1 MKKRI
6 LPWLALLA
14 LLLGGCQT
22 DLATKAWAVESLKDG
37 PWTVVPGLLE
47 MRYAENPAIAFSMLS
62 DVPERI
68 RAPLIYGLACIS
80 LSALLAYGWAL
91 RHRGPWRIAPIVL
104 ILAGAIGNLIDRYRN
119 GYVVDFVR
127 VHWHEAW
134 SFAIFNVAD
143 SLITV
148 GMILA
153 ILQGLLDKEP
163 QAPGGETLPPEAA
176 HA

>member
-1 MKKRI
+1 MTNRI
-6 LPWLALLA
+6 LPWFALLA
-14 LLLGGCQT
+14 LLLGGCQF
-22 DLATKAWAVESLKDG
+22 DQATKAWAVDSLRDG
-37 PWTVVPGLLE
+37 PWTVVPGILE
-47 MRYAENPAIAFSMLS
+47 MRYAENRAIAFSMLS

-68 RAPLIYGLACIS
+68 RTPLIYGLACVS
-80 LSALLAYGWAL
+80 LSALLAYAWSL
-91 RHRGPWRIAPIVL
+91 RRHGPWRIAPLVL
-104 ILAGAIGNLIDRYRN
+104 ILAGAAGNLIDRYRN

-153 ILQGLLDKEP
+153 FLQGFLDKEP
-163 QAPGGETLPPEAA
+163 QPRDREALPPEAA
-176 HA
+176 QA

>member
-1 MKKRI
+1 MSKSI

-14 LLLGGCQT
+14 LLLGGCHIDQ
-22 DLATKAWAVESLKDG
+22 ATKAWAVDSLRDG
-37 PWTVVPGLLE
+37 PWTVVPGILE
-47 MRYAENPAIAFSMLS
+47 MRYAENRAIAFSMLS
-62 DVPERI
+62 DVPEAVRT
-68 RAPLIYGLACIS
+68 PLIYGLACVS
-80 LSALLAYGWAL
+80 LAALFAYAWTL
-91 RHRGPWRIAPIVL
+91 RRRGPWRIVPLVL
-104 ILAGAIGNLIDRYRN
+104 ILAGAVGNLIDRYRN

-153 ILQGLLDKEP
+153 FLQGFLDREA
-163 QAPGGETLPPEAA
+163 QDRGALPPEAA
-176 HA
+176 QA

>member
-1 MKKRI
+1 MTKRI

-14 LLLGGCQT
+14 LFLGGCQT
-22 DLATKAWAVESLKDG
+22 DLSTKAWAVESLKDG
-37 PWTVVPGLLE
+37 PWTVVPGILE
-47 MRYAENPAIAFSMLS
+47 MRYAENRAIAFSMLS
-62 DVPERI
+62 DVPARI
-68 RAPLIYGLACIS
+68 RTPLIFGLACVS
-80 LSALLAYGWAL
+80 LAALLAYAWTL
-91 RHRGPWRIAPIVL
+91 RRRGPWRIAPLAL
-104 ILAGAIGNLIDRYRN
+104 ILAGAVGNIIDRYRN

-148 GMILA
+148 GLILA

-163 QAPGGETLPPEAA
+163 QAPDREALLPEAA
-176 HA
+176 KA